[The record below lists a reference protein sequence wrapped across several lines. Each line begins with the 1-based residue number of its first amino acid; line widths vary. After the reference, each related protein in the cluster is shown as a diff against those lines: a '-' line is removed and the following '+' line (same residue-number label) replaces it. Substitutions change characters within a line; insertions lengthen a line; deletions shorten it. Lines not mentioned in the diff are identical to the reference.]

1 MRIAITP
8 TYSDVFDGDVPK
20 LEDLIAD
27 IPSETIISML
37 SLISSHLY
45 LNGHGLPTQFSILKF
60 ITFRQPPQTRL
71 EILQRLQQKSEREQS
86 IEFFTQLYC
95 MEFAH
100 YEFTHYRDFKIND
113 TTLTQELN
121 FLKAYFVVAEQVNE
135 KYIVA
140 FDENTKL
147 NGDYF
152 QTNTWPTLFD
162 QFEINHRQNPFTGMV
177 KGIAL
182 FNFLEFHSPYGEYV
196 RRFLSKHK
204 KEKSWNYILDLMTL
218 IKSSWDTIKERPD
231 KLPPFS
237 FKGIEGFNSLFES
250 FTLSVAE
257 YVKGYSEGKK
267 NFTGLKSKPLF
278 EIKKDHYLVLNWN
291 FLSNKLYDG
300 LLFDFY
306 SQSGISE
313 NETFKEFIDFKKYIS
328 EKLTEHFLF
337 RKLVTQ
343 CFQKKH
349 MVSLFDDS
357 SKNGLPD
364 AYVRDGKHIFLFEIK
379 DAAFPVSSSNSFS
392 FNSIRSSIDQKYNND
407 KKGTGQII
415 KQLEL
420 LKNGTFEAK
429 KFEELKLK
437 RRNLRI
443 YPVMIYTDNFF
454 NIPGINKYLDVELK
468 EKIKV
473 KQFDAVFGKIENLTF
488 INLSFIIDNI
498 QLFTD
503 KELGIRTLVDIY
515 HKEIADSEKK
525 HKKTNTEISL
535 FSINESFEEV
545 ISRKYPDKAK
555 KRDYIKTMTKILNLT
570 ENLDEGTI

>member
-8 TYSDVFDGDVPK
+8 TYTDIFDGDVPK

-45 LNGHGLPTQFSILKF
+45 LSGHGLPTQFSILTF
-60 ITFRQPPQTRL
+60 ITFRQPPQNRL
-71 EILQRLQQKSEREQS
+71 KILERLQQKSRREQS

-113 TTLTQELN
+113 TTPKQELN

-135 KYIVA
+135 KYMIA
-140 FDENTKL
+140 FDENSKL
-147 NGDYF
+147 DGDYF
-152 QTNTWPTLFD
+152 QKNTWPTLFD
-162 QFEINHRQNPFTGMV
+162 QFEINHRQNPFTGMI
-177 KGIAL
+177 KGMAL

-196 RRFLSKHK
+196 RRFLAKHK

-218 IKSSWDTIKERPD
+218 IKSSWDIIKEGPD

-237 FKGIEGFNSLFES
+237 LKSTEGFNSLFES
-250 FTLSVAE
+250 FTISVQG
-257 YVKGYSEGKK
+257 YSKGYSESKK

-278 EIKKDHYLVLNWN
+278 EIKKDHFLVLNWN

-313 NETFKEFIDFKKYIS
+313 NKTFKEFIEFRKYIS
-328 EKLTEHFLF
+328 DKLTEQFLF
-337 RKLVTQ
+337 RKLVAQ
-343 CFQKKH
+343 CFRKKH
-349 MVSLFDDS
+349 MVSLFDDNS
-357 SKNGLPD
+357 RNGLPD

-392 FNSIRSSIDQKYNND
+392 FKSIKSSIDQKYNTD

-420 LKNGTFEAK
+420 LKNGAFEEK
-429 KFEELKLK
+429 NFEELKLK
-437 RRNLRI
+437 RRNLKV

-454 NIPGINKYLDVELK
+454 NIPGINRYLDIELK
-468 EKIKV
+468 EKIKL
-473 KQFDAVFGKIENLTF
+473 KQFNVVFGKIENLTF

-498 QLFTD
+498 QLFAD
-503 KELGIRTLVDIY
+503 KELGFRTLVDIY
-515 HKEIADSEKK
+515 HKEIEKSEKK
-525 HKKTNTEISL
+525 HKKINTEVSL

-545 ISRKYPDKAK
+545 ISRKYPDKAR
-555 KRDYIKTMTKILNLT
+555 KRDNIKTMTKILNLM
-570 ENLDEGTI
+570 ENLD